1 MSEPN
6 REERRSAELS
16 WVSWLLE
23 MARADSLWFGGT
35 VLLSVVGALAG
46 ALATWLMVPLAAV
59 LFPEGTGGDALHN
72 PSRALFFGS
81 AGIRLMA
88 AIASITPLSVALSFV
103 VVFTVK
109 NLCEFGS
116 RLGCDTLVAKAEFRL
131 RNSLWGQYLT
141 CGRASGRT
149 FSGARFIH
157 ELLAGASEPAAAVG
171 AIPARWIGD
180 PVAAVALVGTMAVIS
195 PHLTSAM
202 LVLLPPAWWAT
213 RKGFRHIGNR
223 TETRLAAR
231 GRLGARMSELASFHP
246 VLSSHAAMDWALINT
261 RRHEQSAIRA
271 ALSWSRVAR
280 LIPLTAE
287 TLGAFVGA
295 AVILLVAEGIR
306 AGALS
311 GGEFLTFL
319 TAFFLLLPVAKRLT
333 ALSGDMR
340 TSRSAWERL
349 VSLLPADARTK
360 VPVPPSETFRAPTI
374 TLRTLRA
381 SIPGGTRVLDIGH
394 AEFLPGE
401 ITAIV
406 GPTGSGKSLLLEI
419 IAGFS
424 VPDEGTVCW
433 NERPIASPHVVPQ
446 GMPFGYV
453 PQDRWTI
460 SGTVRENVAL
470 GRPVSETTLTTILQT
485 LGLDLDIRTE
495 LVHDGAPLSGGER
508 QRLALA
514 RALIGQP
521 PLLLL
526 DEPTSALD
534 AVSEERVTGLL
545 RTLRGRTTVLV
556 ATHSNGVISAADR
569 VLHLPLQFATTALP
583 REPVT

>member
-1 MSEPN
+1 MSKPN
-6 REERRSAELS
+6 REERRSASSS
-16 WVSWLLE
+16 WVSWLVE
-23 MARADSLWFGGT
+23 MARAERLWFGGT
-35 VLLSVVGALAG
+35 VLFSVMGALTG

-59 LFPEGTGGDALHN
+59 LFPESTGADAIHN
-72 PSRALFFGS
+72 PSRGLYPVS
-81 AGIRLMA
+81 AGAWLMPT
-88 AIASITPLSVALSFV
+88 IASITPLSVALSFV

-116 RLGCDTLVAKAEFRL
+116 RVGCDALVAKVEFRL
-131 RNSLWGQYLT
+131 RNSLWRQYLA
-141 CGRASGRT
+141 CGRASGRS

-157 ELLAGASEPAAAVG
+157 ELLAGAGEPAAAVG
-171 AIPARWIGD
+171 AIPVRWIGD
-180 PVAAVALVGTMAVIS
+180 PVAAVALLGTMAIIS

-202 LVLLPPAWWAT
+202 LLLLPPAWWAT

-231 GRLGARMSELASFHP
+231 GRLGARLSELASFRP
-246 VLSSHAAMDWALINT
+246 VLASHAAMDWAMINT
-261 RRHEQSAIRA
+261 GRDEQSVIRA

-295 AVILLVAEGIR
+295 AVILVVAKGIR
-306 AGALS
+306 AGTLS
-311 GGEFLTFL
+311 GGEFLTSL
-319 TAFFLLLPVAKRLT
+319 TAFFLLLPVAKRLA

-349 VSLLPADARTK
+349 ASLLPADARAE
-360 VPVPPSETFRAPTI
+360 VAVPPSETFRAPAI

-381 SIPGGTRVLDIGH
+381 SIPGGNRVLDIGY
-394 AEFLPGE
+394 AEFPPGE
-401 ITAIV
+401 VTAIV

-419 IAGFS
+419 IAGFG

-433 NERPIASPHVVPQ
+433 NERPISSPHAVPERL
-446 GMPFGYV
+446 PFGYV

-460 SGTVRENVAL
+460 SGTVGENVTL
-470 GRPVSETTLTTILQT
+470 GRPVSETALTTTLQA
-485 LGLDLDIRTE
+485 LGLDLDVQTE
-495 LVHDGAPLSGGER
+495 LGQDGAPLSGGER

-514 RALIGQP
+514 RALLGEP

-534 AVSEERVTGLL
+534 AASEERVIALL
-545 RTLRGRTTVLV
+545 RSLKGRTTVLV
-556 ATHSNGVISAADR
+556 ATHSTAVISAADW
-569 VLHLPLQFATTALP
+569 VYHLPFQFATTALHK
-583 REPVT
+583 ELVT

>member
-1 MSEPN
+1 MA
-6 REERRSAELS
+6 SAE
-16 WVSWLLE
+16 
-23 MARADSLWFGGT
+23 RLWFGGT
-35 VLLSVVGALAG
+35 VLFSVMGALTG
-46 ALATWLMVPLAAV
+46 ALATWLMVPLAIV
-59 LFPEGTGGDALHN
+59 LFPESAGTDALHN
-72 PSRALFFGS
+72 PSRGLFSGS
-81 AGIRLMA
+81 AGTWLTPT
-88 AIASITPLSVALSFV
+88 IASITPLSVALSFV

-116 RLGCDTLVAKAEFRL
+116 RMGCDTLVAKAEFRL
-131 RNSLWGQYLT
+131 RNSLWRKYLG
-141 CGRASGRT
+141 CCRASGRT

-157 ELLAGASEPAAAVG
+157 ELLAGAGEPAAAVG

-180 PVAAVALVGTMAVIS
+180 PVAAMALLGTMAVIS

-223 TETRLAAR
+223 TETRLAVR
-231 GRLGARMSELASFHP
+231 GRLGARLSELASFWP
-246 VLSSHAAMDWALINT
+246 VLASHAAKDWVLINT
-261 RRHEQSAIRA
+261 SRHERSVIRA
-271 ALSWSRVAR
+271 ALSWSRMAR

-287 TLGAFVGA
+287 AIGAFVGA
-295 AVILLVAEGIR
+295 AVILVVAEGIN

-319 TAFFLLLPVAKRLT
+319 TAFFLLLPVAKRLA
-333 ALSGDMR
+333 ALSGEMR

-349 VSLLPADARTK
+349 VSLLPADARTE
-360 VPVPPSETFRAPTI
+360 VAVPPSETFRAPAI

-381 SIPGGTRVLDIGH
+381 SIPGGNRVLDIGH
-394 AEFLPGE
+394 AEFPPGE
-401 ITAIV
+401 VTAIV

-433 NERPIASPHVVPQ
+433 NEKPIASPHVVPQ
-446 GMPFGYV
+446 GLPFGYV

-460 SGTVRENVAL
+460 SGTVGENVAL
-470 GRPVSETTLTTILQT
+470 GRPVSETTLKTVLQA

-495 LVHDGAPLSGGER
+495 LGQDGAPLSGGER

-526 DEPTSALD
+526 DEFTSALD
-534 AVSEERVTGLL
+534 AVSEERVIALL
-545 RTLRGRTTVLV
+545 RSLKGRTTVLV
-556 ATHSNGVISAADR
+556 ATHSTAIVSAADR
-569 VLHLPLQFATTALP
+569 VFHLPFQVPTTALHK
-583 REPVT
+583 ELVT